1 MPVFRPLIGM
11 DKSEI
16 VKIAYQIDTYDISIE
31 PYEDCCTIFTP
42 KHPRTKPILHFV
54 EDGEKAIDGEALLAE
69 ALEHVEMEWV
79 YPD

>member
-1 MPVFRPLIGM
+1 MPVFRPLIGS

-16 VKIAYQIDTYDISIE
+16 VKIAHMIDTYDISIE

-54 EDGEKAIDGEALLAE
+54 ESGERSIDGEGLLEESLAE
-69 ALEHVEMEWV
+69 LETQWIM
-79 YPD
+79 P

>member
-1 MPVFRPLIGM
+1 MLHHLYAQA
-11 DKSEI
+11 S
-16 VKIAYQIDTYDISIE
+16 
-31 PYEDCCTIFTP
+31 
-42 KHPRTKPILHFV
+42 RTKPILHFV